1 MAIKLEIHATDPEV
15 ISLVQRYWAMNEECR
30 PVEKVDALLP
40 FREIL
45 KSHALAGFIRTQC
58 TAFDEN
64 QSCSICGCALSI
76 TSRSEVKR
84 YKQHPLSPCAACKAV
99 LDEARRVSEAE
110 AQAELERRVANR
122 IGIVDAL
129 TIRYDAVPDDVALML
144 LALDRAVAP
153 RLVGGC
159 FTYRDCH
166 ALAPIWV
173 EEFVD
178 RLWNAKVL
186 SDAPRATGA
195 AAYSVK
201 DEGLSYYSNR
211 IKFSLVPDEF
221 LGAGTEAFQE
231 LIIRPYTDKK
241 RLLALWYDYAVV
253 DCMAYLYDQCEEHRL
268 QVPPTKLNE
277 IKSTVYTALKFFS
290 VAEVW
295 CMMWRVVQ
303 NTASLSNRKYYTRE
317 KAAAT
322 MPGKLLHQFEAA
334 RKGNTEL
341 TKYQR
346 IKSLPAGMLGQ
357 VFNEFY
363 GLDEDTDSAVVIKL
377 FAEESQDRNEIE
389 AKVDAKVRALMAAA
403 LENDMAAAVMFDF
416 AELIRNGAGISDA
429 IEQIVEV
436 YAVSSNS
443 EVEV

>member
-1 MAIKLEIHATDPEV
+1 MAIKLEILATDLET
-15 ISLVQRYWAMNEECR
+15 ITLVQRYWAMNEAGEFLER
-30 PVEKVDALLP
+30 VNGLLP
-40 FREIL
+40 FRDV
-45 KSHALAGFIRTQC
+45 KNSAGMVSFIKTQC
-58 TAFDEN
+58 RVFDEY
-64 QSCSICGCALSI
+64 QTCSICGCALPIS
-76 TSRSEVKR
+76 SRSDVKK
-84 YKQHPLSPCAACKAV
+84 YPQHPVKPCPSCKEDLEKKRQIA
-99 LDEARRVSEAE
+99 EAE

-122 IGIVDAL
+122 ISIVDAL
-129 TIRYDAVPDDVALML
+129 TIRYDEVPDDVALIL
-144 LALDRAVAP
+144 LALDRSVAP
-153 RLVGGC
+153 RLVGGS
-159 FTYRDCH
+159 FTYRECH

-173 EEFVD
+173 EDFVD
-178 RLWNAKVL
+178 RLWEAKVL

-195 AAYSVK
+195 AAYSLK

-211 IKFSLVPDEF
+211 IKFSLVPDET
-221 LGAGTEAFQE
+221 LGASREAFQE

-295 CMMWRVVQ
+295 CMMWRIVQ
-303 NTASLSNRKYYTRE
+303 NTASLSSRKYYTRD

-322 MPGKLLHQFEAA
+322 MAGKLLQQFEAA

-346 IKSLPAGMLGQ
+346 LKSLPSGMLGQ

-363 GLDEDTDSAVVIKL
+363 GLDENTDSVVVITL
-377 FAEESQDRNEIE
+377 FSEELQDRNEIE
-389 AKVDAKVRALMAAA
+389 AKIDIKVQALMVAA
-403 LENDMAAAVMFDF
+403 LENKMCAAVMFDF
-416 AELIRNGAGISDA
+416 SELIRNGAGISDA
-429 IEQIVEV
+429 IEHLVET
-436 YAVSSNS
+436 YAANQNS